1 MQEEV
6 LQDWHSLCQKI
17 CKLVKLQRKPY
28 PGPWDKIGA
37 CQGDLRICCILVP
50 GLQRYLLP
58 LVPRLHCYGDGI
70 DANDGLVGTEW
81 QFCSGTCLQSFY
93 LSQKKTSAHKED
105 LVFLPMMTWWGPI
118 LFRHFLAD
126 FAFVTKSWQCI
137 CKRSGWSF
145 GKLLGQT
152 QELFFCHC
160 QNKTIQQM

>member
-1 MQEEV
+1 MPVKLQEEV

-81 QFCSGTCLQSFY
+81 QFCSGTCIADSSHY
-93 LSQKKTSAHKED
+93 RHYRRS
-105 LVFLPMMTWWGPI
+105 I
-118 LFRHFLAD
+118 LFTLYGSFLRAY
-126 FAFVTKSWQCI
+126 KM
-137 CKRSGWSF
+137 R
-145 GKLLGQT
+145 
-152 QELFFCHC
+152 
-160 QNKTIQQM
+160 